1 MPVQLLGPDGAPLP
15 PNRPSKARALAG
27 STPYDAADRHSAE
40 MAGWDPWLGAPDQ
53 ELGPYRNTIV
63 ARVRDLVRNDG
74 WASGAV
80 TNVLDSVIGA
90 NLRPKPKPDFRSL
103 SWYGKAFDATWAAE
117 FASEASSLWR
127 DWAEDPARWC
137 DAGRRHTMPQMLRL
151 GFRQKLVDG
160 DAVAILRWLP
170 GRRGYG
176 RASYATALKLID
188 ADRLCNPNEAM
199 DTESLRGGI
208 ELDEEMAAVA
218 YHFRSAHPGDW
229 TAGAQPYRWD
239 RLPRETEFG
248 RPIVVHD
255 YDADRVDQTRGGAGI
270 LAPVLARL
278 RMLARYDSA
287 ELQAAIINA
296 VFAAFVESP
305 NDPELVQSA
314 LGSEELPAYQQMR
327 ADFHQDKRLRVG
339 DARIATLF
347 PGEKL
352 TFANAARP
360 SSTFPDFEAA
370 MLRNAASAIGA
381 SAPEISQAWGDV
393 NYSSARAA
401 ALNAWRTVLRRRS
414 DYAVGF
420 CTPIYAAFLEEAIDR
435 GLLPLPAS
443 APDFVEERAAYSRC
457 TWYGPGRG
465 WIDPVKEKQGA
476 VLGIQNYLSTYEQ
489 EVAENGGGDWEEI
502 MAQRAVEE
510 ATRKRL
516 GLPDPLGARAS
527 KVMKGADGS
536 KPDQAADEAE
546 DAVADGFGAEDGMD
560 DA

>member
-1 MPVQLLGPDGAPLP
+1 MSGAKLIHPDG
-15 PNRPSKARALAG
+15 RPVSRVEVAHARMKGLAG

-40 MAGWDPWLGAPDQ
+40 MAGWNPWLGAPDQ
-53 ELGPYRNTIV
+53 ELGPYRDTIV
-63 ARVRDLVRNDG
+63 ARQRDLVRNDG

-80 TNVLDSVIGA
+80 TNVLDSVVGA

-103 SWYGKAFDATWAAE
+103 SWYSSAFDATWAAE
-117 FASEASSLWR
+117 FAMQASSLWR

-137 DAGRRHTMPQMLRL
+137 DAARRHTIPQIIRL
-151 GFRQKLVDG
+151 GFRHKLVDG
-160 DAVAILRWLP
+160 DAVAVMRYLP

-176 RASYATALKLID
+176 KASYATAVKLMD
-188 ADRLCNPNEAM
+188 PDRLCNPNEAM
-199 DTESLRGGI
+199 DTSTLKGGI
-208 ELDEEMAAVA
+208 ELDEEEAAIA

-229 TAGAQPYRWD
+229 TAGAKPWVWD
-239 RLPRETEFG
+239 RLPRESDTG
-248 RPIVVHD
+248 RPIVIHD
-255 YDADRVDQTRGGAGI
+255 FDADRVGQTRGGAGI
-270 LAPVLARL
+270 LAPVLSRL
-278 RMLARYDSA
+278 RMLAKYDSA
-287 ELQAAIINA
+287 ELQAALINA
-296 VFAAFVESP
+296 IFAAFIESP
-305 NDPELVQSA
+305 NDPALVQDA
-314 LGSEELPAYQQMR
+314 LGTEDLPAYQAMR
-327 ADFHQDKRLRVG
+327 ADFHSDKRLRLG

-360 SSTFPDFEAA
+360 STAFPQFEAA

-401 ALNAWRTVLRRRS
+401 ALNAWRTVTRRRA
-414 DYAVGF
+414 DYATGF
-420 CTPIYAAFLEEAIDR
+420 CTPIYSCFLEEALDR
-435 GLLPLPAS
+435 GLLPLPAG
-443 APDFVEERAAYSRC
+443 APDFVEERAAYARC
-457 TWYGPGRG
+457 AWYGPGRG

-489 EVAENGGGDWEEI
+489 EVAENGGGDWEET

-527 KVMKGADGS
+527 KIMKGGEGTKAE
-536 KPDQAADEAE
+536 DEAE
-546 DAVADGFGAEDGMD
+546 DAAADGFGAEEPIE
-560 DA
+560 